1 MPNIPYFSTE
11 LGCGPS
17 SKSHYS
23 KRFEKWLAS
32 CGGRKAGT
40 RNVFTQNLKDEI
52 IGAAVDVGMIREEP
66 IVDKEGKQLGGTR
79 LLATGQDGLR
89 GYLRWAAI
97 NKAESFIG
105 LLGRV
110 LPSTLNVK
118 TDTKV
123 TVEYGTMEE
132 KRAALLE
139 RGIDPDALE
148 QAMRP
153 KFLLELQS
161 NSSEEAAE

>member
-1 MPNIPYFSTE
+1 M
-11 LGCGPS
+11 
-17 SKSHYS
+17 
-23 KRFEKWLAS
+23 
-32 CGGRKAGT
+32 
-40 RNVFTQNLKDEI
+40 
-52 IGAAVDVGMIREEP
+52 
-66 IVDKEGKQLGGTR
+66 
-79 LLATGQDGLR
+79 
-89 GYLRWAAI
+89 
-97 NKAESFIG
+97 
-105 LLGRV
+105 LGRV

-153 KFLLELQS
+153 KFLLEHHK
-161 NSSEEAAE
+161 EAEAE

>member
-1 MPNIPYFSTE
+1 
-11 LGCGPS
+11 
-17 SKSHYS
+17 
-23 KRFEKWLAS
+23 
-32 CGGRKAGT
+32 
-40 RNVFTQNLKDEI
+40 
-52 IGAAVDVGMIREEP
+52 MIREEP

-132 KRAALLE
+132 RRAALIE
-139 RGIDPDALE
+139 RGFDPDALDR
-148 QAMRP
+148 AALPR
-153 KFLLELQS
+153 FLLEHHEEPKEES
-161 NSSEEAAE
+161 NAV